1 MLIKLAW
8 RNIWRNKRRTAITL
22 VMIQFAVVLATIM
35 ATLREGIMDAQVQS
49 VVGGYQGF
57 AAVQDTAY
65 LQKPFIDFTT
75 PYNDSVRTA
84 LSKMDGVQAFAPRIV
99 GAGMVTCGEKFKI
112 GRVIGIDPK
121 MEEAVTGLNSS
132 IIKGRGLQ
140 NLGEIILGESFA
152 ERLHADLD
160 SLVFISGMGYQGNSA
175 NIMAK
180 VVGIVKMNNVQEDKR
195 MAFVQLQDAQEG
207 FALYEGVN
215 QIVISFNNNDEAQ
228 LITEK
233 LKSNYKGKSSSIHS
247 WDEINTALFMMV
259 EVNDA
264 ANVIVSA
271 MLYFIISFGLFGTI
285 LMMLAERKK
294 EFGMLVAI
302 GMKKKK
308 LAYIVYLENTFLAI
322 TGTVLG
328 FLIAIPVVY
337 YFNQNPIEIGAS
349 GGSEFGKEVA
359 KDLKKYGFQPLVITS
374 MNIKIFIG
382 QALAVLGMSL
392 FFSIYPILKIRS
404 MNENKAMRS

>member
-57 AAVQDTAY
+57 AAVQDTNY
-65 LQKPFIDFTT
+65 LQQPFIDFTT
-75 PYNDSVRTA
+75 PYNDSVQQA
-84 LSKMDGVQAFAPRIV
+84 LSAMDEVNAFAPRIV
-99 GAGMVTCGEKFKI
+99 GGGMVTCGEKFKI
-112 GRVIGIDPK
+112 GRIIGIDPEK
-121 MEEAVTGLNSS
+121 EERVTGANLNLV
-132 IIKGRGLQ
+132 KGRGLE
-140 NLGEIILGESFA
+140 NVGEIVLGESFA
-152 ERLHADLD
+152 KRLHADID
-160 SLVFISGMGYQGNSA
+160 SVLFISGMGYQGNSA
-175 NIMAK
+175 NIMAN
-180 VVGIVKMNNVQEDKR
+180 VVGIVKMNNVEEDKR
-195 MAFVQLQDAQEG
+195 MAFIQLQDAQEG

-215 QIVISFNNNDEAQ
+215 QIVINFNNNDEAKELTKQ
-228 LITEK
+228 LK
-233 LKSNYKGKSSSIHS
+233 VNYEGSASSIYS
-247 WDEINTALFMMV
+247 WDEINVPLYMMV
-259 EVNDA
+259 ELNDA

-302 GMKKKK
+302 GMKKNK

-322 TGTVLG
+322 AGTILG
-328 FLIAIPVVY
+328 FVIAIPVVY

-349 GGSEFGKEVA
+349 GSSEFGKEVA
-359 KDLKKYGFQPLVITS
+359 KDLKKYGLQPLAITS